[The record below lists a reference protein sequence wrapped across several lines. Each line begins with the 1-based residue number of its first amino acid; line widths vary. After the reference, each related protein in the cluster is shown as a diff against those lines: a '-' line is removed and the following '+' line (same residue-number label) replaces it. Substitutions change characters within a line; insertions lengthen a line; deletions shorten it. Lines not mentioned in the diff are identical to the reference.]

1 MKKLFFLAFLALLF
15 CGCSHHDLPLAEHGD
30 TMVYFRYDS
39 ATTKTLQVN
48 DTQISNC
55 NIMMYDAQGQLVA
68 SSYCP
73 TGKVTTMSLTSAIG
87 RSYKFYCVCNIG
99 DITGNPLF
107 RNVTGLEGYQ
117 YTVNSYSD
125 IVDITGAVP
134 MTGCTG
140 FITIA
145 AGMNIV
151 IDLTRCVALVS
162 IRIDDSELENSDIS
176 INSIRVRNAA
186 SKVGLFGHSAA
197 TSAQDCT
204 PNGDY
209 AAPAELSTF
218 NNGDPVGF
226 YMFENKQG
234 ELLPGNTSCTTK
246 FFEEGS
252 IYEQLCSYVELE
264 GYYND
269 LLSDNPRRGN
279 FTYRFYLGENTTTD
293 FSVVRNH
300 HYHIVLKLHDNGV
313 DEESWRVDDELLPY
327 ATLVRVIPPEY
338 TFVGV
343 SGTTTLTAEV
353 LPAGADQSVIWSSG
367 NPSVATVDQNG
378 MVTPH
383 SLGTAEIRATVTDG
397 SGVFG
402 TGIIHVVQPSVP
414 VSIEPNYLKEFGWV
428 LGAGSFTRNFEV
440 TVHYQDGSSRVL
452 SGQDALATIDNSDGE
467 WIIDEEGLQAPFET
481 TAMELLLNYTESG
494 RTVSFSSEG
503 EVVKSD
509 DFYTATFYQNVNKKY
524 GDTDHRPIVV
534 TNIQCYRSPVCDLEP
549 MLTFTTNSSFLERT
563 ADGYR
568 LIGTCTVNGDIHYT
582 LAGSLIDGFGNRFS
596 KTYTKMITVFEYRK
610 RFYNIQI
617 NTMVRDYINPNSQEQ
632 PDNII
637 VTITLVK
644 SWESSQQIARYFF
657 PASYDQDTGELV
669 QGSFTY
675 RWYQTTMTVQMQDDR
690 EYEYNYDNNG
700 NLLIEGYCFDES
712 RYIYYDSL

>member
-1 MKKLFFLAFLALLF
+1 MKKLFLIVLSALLV
-15 CGCSHHDLPLAEHGD
+15 CGCSHRDLPVREMGEA
-30 TMVYFRYDS
+30 TVYFCYDS
-39 ATTKTLQVN
+39 ARTKTLNVN

-55 NIMMYDAQGQLVA
+55 NILMYDLQGQLVA

-73 TGKVTTMSLTSAIG
+73 TGKVTHMSLTSAIG
-87 RSYKFYCVCNIG
+87 RTYKFYCVCNIG
-99 DITGNPLF
+99 DITANPLF
-107 RNVTGLEGYQ
+107 SNIAGLEGYQ
-117 YTVNSYSD
+117 YSVNSYSD
-125 IVDITGAVP
+125 IVDISGAVP
-134 MTGCTG
+134 MTGRTDY
-140 FITIA
+140 ITIA
-145 AGMNIV
+145 AGMNIY

-176 INSIRVRNAA
+176 INSIRVKNAA
-186 SKVGLFGHSAA
+186 SKVGLFCSSAA
-197 TSAQDCT
+197 TSAADCT

-209 AAPAELSTF
+209 AASGELVTF

-226 YMFENKQG
+226 YMFENRQG

-246 FFEEGS
+246 YFEQGS
-252 IYEQLCSYVELE
+252 IYEQLCSYVVLE

-279 FTYRFYLGENTTTD
+279 FTYRFYLGENPTSD

-300 HYHIVLKLHDNGV
+300 HYHIVLKLHDDGV
-313 DEESWRVDDELLPY
+313 DEESWRVDEDLTPY

-338 TFVGV
+338 TFFGV
-343 SGTTTLTAEV
+343 SGTTTLRAEV

-378 MVTPH
+378 VVTPH

-414 VSIEPNYLKEFGWV
+414 VSIEPNYLRDFGWV
-428 LGAGSFTRNFEV
+428 LGAGSYTENFQV
-440 TVHYQDGSSRVL
+440 TIHYQDGSSRVL
-452 SGQDALATIDNSDGE
+452 SGEDALATIDNDDE
-467 WIIDEEGLQAPFET
+467 WIISDNGLSAPVET
-481 TAMELLLNYTESG
+481 VPMELLLSYTEAG
-494 RTVSFSSEG
+494 RTVTFSSEG
-503 EVVKSD
+503 HVVKPD

-524 GDTDHRPIVV
+524 GDTDNRPIVV
-534 TNIQCYRSPVCDLEP
+534 TNIQCFSSPVCDLEP
-549 MLTFTTNSSFLERT
+549 LLTFTTNTSYLERT
-563 ADGYR
+563 PDGFR
-568 LIGTCTVNGDIHYT
+568 LKGTCTVNGDIYYT
-582 LAGSLIDGFGNRFS
+582 LTGSLIDAFGNRFS
-596 KTYTKMITVFEYRK
+596 KTYSKMITVFEYRK
-610 RFYNIQI
+610 RFYNVQI

-657 PASYDQDTGELV
+657 PASYDQDTGELA

-690 EYEYNYDNNG
+690 DFEYNYDNDG

-712 RYIYYDSL
+712 RYIYYDPL